1 MINNKYLYFTSSIS
15 DFNTH
20 KVYGAII
27 RFSLD
32 DLGNNTN
39 VRYDAKLDL
48 DVKSIT
54 PVDGAN
60 NPEYFGTHLSNDTSK
75 MKVYSWKD
83 NSNTTEEQ
91 IVNISAWNDIHNT
104 EYCTTRS
111 DLWWCKAHT
120 SSKIRSAWLYD
131 NTINFLWNAVVT
143 YDKGKTWH
151 PYVDVA
157 TFKLRKNMKYERKY
171 YLVDNSKEWVFGAV
185 TPDKNNRLG
194 IIAYYVTT
202 NSTNPYFNLAFGL
215 FNHTSN
221 KWDLG
226 TLVPSTSN
234 MPVRDEHNRTDY
246 TWGIS

>member
-1 MINNKYLYFTSSIS
+1 
-15 DFNTH
+15 
-20 KVYGAII
+20 
-27 RFSLD
+27 
-32 DLGNNTN
+32 
-39 VRYDAKLDL
+39 
-48 DVKSIT
+48 
-54 PVDGAN
+54 
-60 NPEYFGTHLSNDTSK
+60 
-75 MKVYSWKD
+75 MKDK
-83 NSNTTEEQ
+83 SNTTEEQ

-104 EYCTTRS
+104 EYFYHKIR
-111 DLWWCKAHT
+111 LWWCKAHT

-157 TFKLRKNMKYERKY
+157 TFKLGKNMKYERKY

-185 TPDKNNRLG
+185 TPNKNNRLG

-202 NSTNPYFNLAFGL
+202 NNTNPYFNLAFGL

-226 TLVPSTSN
+226 TLVPVLPICLCAINIIGLTILG
-234 MPVRDEHNRTDY
+234 
-246 TWGIS
+246 GIS